1 MKTVEKFVD
10 NSVEE
15 GLRRDASA
23 ARNDK
28 PPDLRVQDITAEG
41 ELNLRFSNEM
51 DEIPSEELL
60 LAMSDERRR
69 LEAEK
74 YGIKIDFVYFP
85 GIEDPMKAD
94 IQLVW
99 ELKNITR

>member
-28 PPDLRVQDITAEG
+28 PPDLRVNEISAEG
-41 ELNLRFSNEM
+41 ELNLKFTSEM
-51 DEIPSEELL
+51 DEIPTLELL
-60 LAMSDERRR
+60 LEMSDERRR
-69 LEAEK
+69 L
-74 YGIKIDFVYFP
+74 
-85 GIEDPMKAD
+85 
-94 IQLVW
+94 
-99 ELKNITR
+99 